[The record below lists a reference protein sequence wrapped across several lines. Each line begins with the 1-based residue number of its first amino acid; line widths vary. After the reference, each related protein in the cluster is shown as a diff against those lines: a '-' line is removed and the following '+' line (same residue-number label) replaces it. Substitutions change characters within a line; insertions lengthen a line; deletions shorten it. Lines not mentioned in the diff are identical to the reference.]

1 MKRIGII
8 TINDNNNY
16 GNRLQ
21 NYAVQEYLKRLGFEV
36 ETLINV
42 EASNDKKK
50 FILRLIKKKL
60 KENKHNLKILL
71 EEYPINCIVLPMA
84 EDNEYLYEIGFDSYT
99 KFSDIMKKTG
109 E

>member
-36 ETLINV
+36 ETLRNV

-60 KENKHNLKILL
+60 KENKHNLTERDRCFKFFNNNI
-71 EEYPINCIVLPMA
+71 
-84 EDNEYLYEIGFDSYT
+84 
-99 KFSDIMKKTG
+99 KFSENKITAFSHIKNKYD
-109 E
+109 

>member
-36 ETLINV
+36 ETLRNV

-60 KENKHNLKILL
+60 KENKHNLTERDRCFKVFNNNI
-71 EEYPINCIVLPMA
+71 
-84 EDNEYLYEIGFDSYT
+84 
-99 KFSDIMKKTG
+99 KF
-109 E
+109 